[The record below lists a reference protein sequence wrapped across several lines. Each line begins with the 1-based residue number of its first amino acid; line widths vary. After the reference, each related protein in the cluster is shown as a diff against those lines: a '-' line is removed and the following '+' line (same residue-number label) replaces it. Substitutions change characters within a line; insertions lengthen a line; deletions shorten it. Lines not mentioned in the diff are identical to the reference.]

1 MGTIADKLNRTAA
14 TKEAL
19 KAALIEKGQPVADS
33 DTFASYPGKVR
44 AIKTDPTLQE
54 KSVSA
59 NGEVTPDAGYD
70 GLSKVTVNVADI
82 PAVLQEKTAQPT
94 TQEQS
99 VTPDDGYD
107 GLSKV
112 TVGAIQTEEK
122 SVSANGEVTPTT
134 GKYLS
139 KVTVNVPNPSAG
151 TLRITENGTHDVTEY
166 AEAEVDIDTAKPEQ
180 SKSVSVTENGTVT
193 VEPDEGH
200 VLTGVE
206 VEVDVPVPDGY
217 IAPSGT
223 KAITANG
230 THDVSQYANAQVNVP
245 IPDGYIAPSG
255 TKAITENGT
264 HDVSQYANA
273 QVNVPIPDGYII
285 PDGSKTV
292 TENGTYDVT
301 QQAQV
306 VVAVP
311 ETEPDLVA
319 VTVTPTGEEFTVS
332 PGADVDGFSKV
343 TVAGDENLAEG
354 NIKKGV
360 TIYGKTG
367 TLEADTEYV
376 YIDPTLR
383 TLTVT
388 ENGTYTPPAGVDG
401 YDEIVVDVTEPNVVE
416 QPPEEIAA
424 YIEEAESLYTG
435 DYAAV
440 AYLENDEHTH
450 HGVMF
455 LMSDFTVETLK
466 AATAEI
472 TCYGVV
478 YVGKEIASTE
488 WEMHDYSD
496 SVSPGQ
502 NYATHIKYA
511 TVDIVHGGETL
522 FDAGVQINR
531 CVACVSVAE
540 DGVLNVALE
549 SAHAQHNAIAR
560 TVILGG

>member
-151 TLRITENGTHDVTEY
+151 TLRITENGTHNVTEY

-180 SKSVSVTENGTVT
+180 SKSISVTENGTVT
-193 VEPDEGH
+193 VKPDEGH

-217 IAPSGT
+217 I
-223 KAITANG
+223 
-230 THDVSQYANAQVNVP
+230 VP
-245 IPDGYIAPSG
+245 
-255 TKAITENGT
+255 N
-264 HDVSQYANA
+264 
-273 QVNVPIPDGYII
+273 
-285 PDGSKTV
+285 GSKTV

-301 QQAQV
+301 QQAEV

-311 ETEPDLVA
+311 ETEPDLEVA
-319 VTVTPTGEEFTVS
+319 TVTPTGKEFTVS
-332 PGADVDGFSKV
+332 PGADADGFASV
-343 TVAGDENLAEG
+343 TVAGDENLAEE

-367 TLEADTEYV
+367 TLEAGEDIT
-376 YIDPTLR
+376 
-383 TLTVT
+383 
-388 ENGTYTPPAGVDG
+388 AGL
-401 YDEIVVDVTEPNVVE
+401 DELIHETD
-416 QPPEEIAA
+416 
-424 YIEEAESLYTG
+424 EAW
-435 DYAAV
+435 
-440 AYLENDEHTH
+440 
-450 HGVMF
+450 
-455 LMSDFTVETLK
+455 VETLNGYSSMQK
-466 AATAEI
+466 VQFLQSCRDDIMESITRKGAAERAIYGTLSLPVIPATERPYMYITVEGTLVFLHACDKLGYLELLDGSGMYRYTLGATTDTADESTIIYYDAWVISMTEEI
-472 TCYGVV
+472 SEENAELFPGLNAEVWTQYKKNAYSVGVAACDGPKWANADMKDADGELV
-478 YVGKEIASTE
+478 LAASEPVSITVPFRTIAGLIDKIGTANIEGSTVVC
-488 WEMHDYSD
+488 
-496 SVSPGQ
+496 VSPADDG
-502 NYATHIKYA
+502 
-511 TVDIVHGGETL
+511 TL
-522 FDAGVQINR
+522 GIML
-531 CVACVSVAE
+531 S
-540 DGVLNVALE
+540 
-549 SAHAQHNAIAR
+549 SAYAQHNTVTR

>member
-1 MGTIADKLNRTAA
+1 MGTIADKLNKVAA
-14 TKEAL
+14 TKDDL
-19 KAALIEKGQPVADS
+19 KAALIEKGQPVADG

-44 AIKTDPTLQE
+44 SIKTDPTLQE

-94 TQEQS
+94 TQAQS

-122 SVSANGEVTPTT
+122 SVSANGEVTPTA

-151 TLRITENGTHDVTEY
+151 TLRITENGTHDVTDY

-180 SKSVSVTENGTVT
+180 SKSVEVTENGTVT

-200 VLTGVE
+200 VLSGVE
-206 VEVDVPVPDGY
+206 VEVAVPIPDGY
-217 IAPSGT
+217 IVPSGT
-223 KAITANG
+223 KAITKNG

-245 IPDGYIAPSG
+245 VPDGYIAPSG

-273 QVNVPIPDGYII
+273 QVDVPVPDGYIV
-285 PDGSKTV
+285 PSGSKTV
-292 TENGTYDVT
+292 TGNGTYDVT

-311 ETEPDLVA
+311 ETEPDLA
-319 VTVTPTGEEFTVS
+319 EVTVTPTGEEFTVS
-332 PGADVDGFSKV
+332 PGADVDGFSEV
-343 TVAGDENLAEG
+343 TVKGDANLVAG

-376 YIDPTLR
+376 YVDPTLR

-424 YIEEAESLYTG
+424 CIEEVTEVYTG

-440 AYLENDEHTH
+440 AYLENEAHTY

-455 LMSDFTVETLK
+455 LMSDFTVETLS
-466 AATAEI
+466 AATAEM

-478 YVGKEIASTE
+478 YVGKEKSSSE
-488 WEMHDYSD
+488 WEMHDYRD

-502 NYATHIKYA
+502 NYATHIKYS
-511 TVDIVHGGETL
+511 TVDIVYNGETL

-531 CVACVSVAE
+531 CEASVSVAE
-540 DGVLNVALE
+540 DGGLNVTVQ
-549 SAHAQHNAIAR
+549 SAHAQHNTITR
-560 TVILGG
+560 TLILGG